1 MKKVND
7 EILRG
12 MYQRLQAEN
21 PELSLDEILSKAF
34 ELVKDDEN
42 DSFDKF
48 KSSFLAANNI
58 NEYDYYTK
66 NVDPRI
72 KKYVE
77 ENIFPEYAKNDQGH
91 GILHILEVIRRSFAL
106 ASTLGLKLD
115 DDIVYLSAACHDWG
129 KYEELETGEKH
140 AIIAGRRF
148 ISDST
153 LASLIGEDKRKIIK
167 EAIEDHSSSLEDI
180 PRSDYG
186 KLVSSADRNTT
197 IEMVFIRSFFVGK
210 RKNPTQTI
218 SDYLEFTLQRLR
230 KRYSEEHSENMFFAD
245 NTYEN
250 FLRDMRLLLK
260 DEKRFKDLY
269 CEVNHITSYNHIL
282 DEEPG
287 ETSYINLF
295 NPNSSLEER

>member
-1 MKKVND
+1 MKKFDD
-7 EILRG
+7 ELLRG
-12 MYQRLQAEN
+12 IYQRLKNEN
-21 PELSLDEILSKAF
+21 PKWSLDEIISQAF
-34 ELVKDDEN
+34 ELVKTSEY

-48 KSSFLAANNI
+48 KSIFLKANNI

-66 NVDPRI
+66 DVNLNI

-77 ENIFPEYAKNDQGH
+77 ENVFPEYSKNDQGH

-106 ASTLGLKLD
+106 RSTLGLELD
-115 DDIVYLSAACHDWG
+115 DDIIYLAAACHDWG

-148 ISDST
+148 INDKT
-153 LASLIGEDKRKIIK
+153 LVSLVGEEKSKIVK
-167 EAIEDHSSSLEDI
+167 EAIEDHSSSLEDM
-180 PRSDYG
+180 PRSEYG
-186 KLVSSADRNTT
+186 KLVSSADRNTS

-210 RKNPTQTI
+210 RKNPTQKV

-245 NTYEN
+245 KTYEN
-250 FLRDMRLLLK
+250 FLRDMRLLLEDGDK
-260 DEKRFKDLY
+260 FKKMY
-269 CEVNHITSYNHIL
+269 CEVNHITSYDHIL

-287 ETSYINLF
+287 ETSYINMF
-295 NPNSSLEER
+295 KSHGER